1 MNLDFLRSQFAE
13 VSKRHP
19 GLSLIKLLANKDD
32 SHPRITTVE
41 KRGAFPSL
49 HGKFA
54 HRDEFPFWNL
64 SGAVDCDFWALWLD
78 RDTVYSR
85 EENKR
90 CLHEY
95 STVFSLTSEL
105 VKELT
110 RKPDCPSWIREQ
122 RDLGFYSDGTPYF
135 GAGQWLSLVS
145 NRLTDTTAMYFPL
158 GSSSTAIVVR
168 DIGLESILFLDSIT
182 NGEQG
187 VKTDSKPVAASTSVM
202 IIREAARKDD
212 LAHFRRMKEQNDAEE
227 QALTEGRAAKGTVK
241 PVNEFELAYD
251 AAVKLNPNAQRS
263 TIAESIYRGLS
274 PRRKSEL
281 VDDWGSKDG
290 AIKNLKKSIDN
301 LRAKRKREAKHL

>member
-54 HRDEFPFWNL
+54 HREEFPLWTL

-182 NGEQG
+182 NGEQ
-187 VKTDSKPVAASTSVM
+187 VAEADSKPKKSRQQPDHPITEWY
-202 IIREAARKDD
+202 REHGHKYD
-212 LAHFRRMKEQNDAEE
+212 KK
-227 QALTEGRAAKGTVK
+227 TE
-241 PVNEFELAYD
+241 
-251 AAVKLNPNAQRS
+251 AVKAYADLHGGDQEKLYSDLHNQRNRL
-263 TIAESIYRGLS
+263 T
-274 PRRKSEL
+274 P
-281 VDDWGSKDG
+281 
-290 AIKNLKKSIDN
+290 KKTS
-301 LRAKRKREAKHL
+301 